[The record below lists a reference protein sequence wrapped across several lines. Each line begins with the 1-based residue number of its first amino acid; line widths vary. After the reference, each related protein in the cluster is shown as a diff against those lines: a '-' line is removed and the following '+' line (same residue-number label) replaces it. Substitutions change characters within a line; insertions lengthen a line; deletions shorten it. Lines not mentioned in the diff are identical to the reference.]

1 MPEQVFGE
9 YLAFVHEFLDVV
21 GAQRA
26 DLLAVLDAVEDFVLA
41 ERRARRVVFWRG
53 SGGFGSHRGSA
64 FAGIGGGGDGLWLE
78 RGLRARRVGAA
89 GDAQVVQGEAERF
102 ELGA

>member
-41 ERRARRVVFWRG
+41 ERRARRLGFGGRC
-53 SGGFGSHRGSA
+53 GGFGGGRGGA
-64 FAGIGGGGDGLWLE
+64 FAGVGGGGYGLGRWLW
-78 RGLRARRVGAA
+78 ARRASAA

>member
-41 ERRARRVVFWRG
+41 ERRARRL
-53 SGGFGSHRGSA
+53 GFGGRCSGFGGGRGGA
-64 FAGIGGGGDGLWLE
+64 FAGVGGGGYGLGRWLW
-78 RGLRARRVGAA
+78 ARRASAA